1 MVIRVA
7 ILMVSVDITAH
18 VASLR
23 LRNPIILASGVLG
36 NTGAILR
43 RVAEAGA
50 GAVTTKSIGLEPR
63 RGYANPTIVEVD
75 CGFINA
81 MGLPNPGVEE
91 FVSELKIAKEG
102 GVPVIASVFGS
113 NPKEYAYVAHKLEE
127 AGADAI
133 ELNLSCP
140 HAGGLIQFSQDPEKT
155 YEVVKEVKSTVK
167 IPVFAKL
174 TAEVPRIA
182 EIGLAAEKAG
192 ADGVTAINTLRAMA
206 IDIELAVPV
215 LANIFG
221 GLSGRAI
228 KPIAVRC
235 VYELYEALNIPI
247 IGVGGVLTPEDV
259 VEFLMAGASAVQ
271 VGSAIAIRDLKIFK
285 ELAEGLE
292 KFMARKGFKK
302 LDEIIGIA
310 HRR

>member
-1 MVIRVA
+1 MASADLTVKI
-7 ILMVSVDITAH
+7 
-18 VASLR
+18 ASLK
-23 LRNPIILASGVLG
+23 LRNPLILASGVLG

-50 GAVTTKSIGLEPR
+50 GAVTTKSIGLKPR
-63 RGYANPTIVEVD
+63 KGYANPTIVEVD

-81 MGLPNPGVEE
+81 MGLPNPGVDE
-91 FVSELKIAKEG
+91 FIEELKIAKEG

-113 NPKEYAYVAHKLEE
+113 SPKEYAEVAHKLED

-140 HAGGLIQFSQDPEKT
+140 HAGGLIHFSQNPKKA
-155 YEVVKEVKSTVK
+155 YEVVKEVKSTVR

-174 TAEVPRIA
+174 TAEVPSIA
-182 EIGLAAEKAG
+182 EVGLAVEKAG
-192 ADGVTAINTLRAMA
+192 ADGVTAINTLRAMV
-206 IDIELAVPV
+206 IDIELGLPV
-215 LANIFG
+215 LANAFG

-235 VYELYEALNIPI
+235 VYELYEKLSIPI
-247 IGVGGVLTPEDV
+247 IGVGGVLTSEDV
-259 VEFLMAGASAVQ
+259 IEFLMAGASAVQ
-271 VGSAIAIRDLKIFK
+271 VGSAIAIKDLSIFK
-285 ELAEGLE
+285 ELTEGL
-292 KFMARKGFKK
+292 KSFMMRKGYERIS
-302 LDEIIGIA
+302 EIAGLA